1 MGHDF
6 SPLLWNEF
14 FDEKRVIEIND
25 DQFTVY
31 VKGNSGPV
39 FLLLHGGGY
48 SGLTWACLTEEL
60 SKKIECMIVAPD
72 LRGHG
77 ETTTSDDENLSTAQQ
92 IQDISA
98 IYKQIFG
105 EMKPPTLVIGHS
117 MGGALA
123 VHLVDAKL
131 LSNVVALAVIDV
143 VEGSAMASLNMMN
156 TVLRGRPQTFNSM
169 ERAIRWCYESNATRN
184 IRAARVSMPSQIVL
198 FNSNEKQI
206 YRWRVNLTKSE
217 NYWVGWFRGIS
228 KKFLHSSPVKILIL
242 ANADRLDKEL
252 LIGQMQGMFQY
263 EVLPKVGHAVH
274 EDSPTRV
281 AEIFITMINKY
292 KVIFNKTWK

>member
-60 SKKIECMIVAPD
+60 SKKNRMHD
-72 LRGHG
+72 Y
-77 ETTTSDDENLSTAQQ
+77 DENLSTAQQ

-131 LSNVVALAVIDV
+131 LPNVVALAVIDV